1 MKVFISHKKGEEMPR
16 VTTTAAASAQN
27 IGVNV
32 RSIFRQVKAKGYY
45 KGKRGFVWVAEVEK
59 CKKRG
64 NPSAF
69 GR

>member
-1 MKVFISHKKGEEMPR
+1 MKVFISHKKGEDMPR
-16 VTTTAAASAQN
+16 ATTTAAAAAQN

-32 RSIFRQVKAKGYY
+32 RSIFRQVRIKGFYI
-45 KGKRGFVWVAEVEK
+45 GKRGFVWVAEVEK